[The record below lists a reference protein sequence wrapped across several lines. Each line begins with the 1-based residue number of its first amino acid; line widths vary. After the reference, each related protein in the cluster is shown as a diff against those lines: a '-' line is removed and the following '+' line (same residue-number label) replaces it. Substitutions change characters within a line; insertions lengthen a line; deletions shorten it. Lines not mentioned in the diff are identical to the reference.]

1 MCIRD
6 RRATAQTV
14 ESFIRPSDFIGR
26 WDEHRL
32 LIILSECSPFELPA
46 VINKLKQRCGPT
58 ELRWWGDELALA
70 ISLGGASAQQGDTPE
85 TFINRAARVL
95 DSALGIANKNAGG
108 ELGRAS
114 QA

>member
-1 MCIRD
+1 
-6 RRATAQTV
+6 
-14 ESFIRPSDFIGR
+14 
-26 WDEHRL
+26 
-32 LIILSECSPFELPA
+32 

-95 DSALGIANKNAGG
+95 DSALGIANKNAGS